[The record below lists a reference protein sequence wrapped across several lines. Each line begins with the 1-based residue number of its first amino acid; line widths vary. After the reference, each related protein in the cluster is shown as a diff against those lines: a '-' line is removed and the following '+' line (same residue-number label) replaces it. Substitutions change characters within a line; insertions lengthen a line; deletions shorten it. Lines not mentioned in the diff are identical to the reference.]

1 MQQVTTHFSS
11 LSIVSSHVSSE
22 SSFDSLLL
30 NTCTHF
36 THNMNNIHGYGED
49 SNSGCYFH
57 PKEVFVGV
65 CPLCLN
71 EKLLV
76 LAAKQGQHSSSSS
89 ARTSHHHNS
98 SNSKINVSD
107 NKKPPIYLPKIFT
120 LGTLLNRFEFRHWK
134 SDVSD
139 DHEGCS
145 SSQEGNFILFHFYML
160 FFHLIMIFLFYWK
173 EL

>member
-1 MQQVTTHFSS
+1 MHP
-11 LSIVSSHVSSE
+11 LH
-22 SSFDSLLL
+22 
-30 NTCTHF
+30 N
-36 THNMNNIHGYGED
+36 NMNNIHGYGED

-65 CPLCLN
+65 CPFCLN

-107 NKKPPIYLPKIFT
+107 NKKLPIHLPKIFT

-145 SSQEGNFILFHFYML
+145 SSQEGNFVLFHFYML